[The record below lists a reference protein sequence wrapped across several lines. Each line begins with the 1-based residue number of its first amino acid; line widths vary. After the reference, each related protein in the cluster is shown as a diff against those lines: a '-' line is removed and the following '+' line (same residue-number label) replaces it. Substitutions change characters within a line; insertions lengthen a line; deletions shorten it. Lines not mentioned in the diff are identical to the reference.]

1 MRFRGQMIFFFFL
14 NIYNTLKAKMLVLL
28 PLIHFILT
36 DLFSPAW
43 QKNVRQI
50 TYEVVEAMREASQK
64 ESSV

>member
-1 MRFRGQMIFFFFL
+1 
-14 NIYNTLKAKMLVLL
+14 MLVLL